1 MRWPSARNLT
11 AWQRSNRRIKTGT
24 LGAWLQSARS
34 RLSVLDEHIS
44 VLHAL
49 IQALLGKS
57 AAWQITHPDHILTD
71 GELNKL
77 EALLARLLDGEP
89 LAYIT
94 GKQAFYGRDFHV
106 NPSVLIPRPETELLV
121 ELAIAD
127 AQSIARPLRV
137 ADVGTGSGCI
147 AISLAKELD
156 SARITATDISSDALS
171 TASLNATLH
180 QAGDQVLWIQCNLMD
195 AVKDRFDIICA
206 NLPYIPVHHLRH
218 LEVSKYEPKLA
229 LDGGADGLCLIR
241 PLLDDLK
248 HIRKPRC
255 TALFEIDQS
264 QGEGFLSISRSLY
277 PHASIKIEKDLAGK
291 DRVGI
296 IQFIA

>member
-1 MRWPSARNLT
+1 M
-11 AWQRSNRRIKTGT
+11 
-24 LGAWLQSARS
+24 
-34 RLSVLDEHIS
+34 
-44 VLHAL
+44 LHAL